1 MVATVTLERR
11 TPLAT
16 LTLRSTDIMMRL
28 LTDTRYVHHPAD
40 LRVQHELHDVRLESF
55 WDLDAIVAKG
65 EANAEAAFRAEPA
78 LLDRLRT
85 SSGAAGAR
93 RPLPDPD
100 ADASDATAHDANAL
114 GAGGA
119 ASAPQATATRS
130 KRRRG

>member
-16 LTLRSTDIMMRL
+16 VTLRSTDIMMRL

-40 LRVQHELHDVRLESF
+40 LRIQHELPEVRLEAF

-65 EANAEAAFRAEPA
+65 ETNAEAAFRAEPA
-78 LLDRLRT
+78 LLRRLQA
-85 SSGAAGAR
+85 SSGAPAVR
-93 RPLPDPD
+93 RTLPDPD
-100 ADASDATAHDANAL
+100 ADASDATWSDANAR
-114 GAGGA
+114 G
-119 ASAPQATATRS
+119 ASAAAIAPRSTATRA